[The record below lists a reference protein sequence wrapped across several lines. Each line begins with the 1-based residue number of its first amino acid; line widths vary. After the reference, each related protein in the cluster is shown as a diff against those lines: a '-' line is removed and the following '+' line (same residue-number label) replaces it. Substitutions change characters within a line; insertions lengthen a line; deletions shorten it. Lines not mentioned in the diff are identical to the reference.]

1 MKKIILATIF
11 LISAKCF
18 AQVDTVYTK
27 LPLKATQLNGKAVE
41 LSLPNA
47 TSTASGA
54 MSPEQVALLVTTSV
68 KANTTEE
75 SVKAI
80 DTRVKALE
88 ANPATGGGKQVNTST
103 YTITNA
109 DNGSLLIITTACT
122 ITISTGLKPGFSC
135 TVKRIAG
142 DVRYTGSSLFS
153 YANWRRSSRQYEN
166 VYVESDG
173 VNNYLS
179 GNLKL

>member
-1 MKKIILATIF
+1 MKLILLLLLLPFAAFSQDTLQIDGKYTQKTGVNYTFTIPEIPV
-11 LISAKCF
+11 LQN
-18 AQVDTVYTK
+18 QV
-27 LPLKATQLNGKAVE
+27 N
-41 LSLPNA
+41 N
-47 TSTASGA
+47 
-54 MSPEQVALLVTTSV
+54 VT
-68 KANTTEE
+68 E
-75 SVKAI
+75 
-80 DTRVKALE
+80 RVKALE
-88 ANPATGGGKQVNTST
+88 NAPATGGGKQVNTST

-153 YANWRRSSRQYEN
+153 YSNWRRSSRQYEN

-173 VNNYLS
+173 INNYLS

>member
-1 MKKIILATIF
+1 MVRHGKNLITNNMKLILLLLLFPFAAFSQDTLQIDGKYTQKTGVNYTFTIPEIPV
-11 LISAKCF
+11 LQN
-18 AQVDTVYTK
+18 QV
-27 LPLKATQLNGKAVE
+27 N
-41 LSLPNA
+41 N
-47 TSTASGA
+47 
-54 MSPEQVALLVTTSV
+54 VT
-68 KANTTEE
+68 E
-75 SVKAI
+75 
-80 DTRVKALE
+80 RVKALE
-88 ANPATGGGKQVNTST
+88 NVSGKQVQTST

-142 DVRYTGSSLFS
+142 DVRYTGNSLFS

>member
-1 MKKIILATIF
+1 MKLLLIILLF
-11 LISAKCF
+11 PF
-18 AQVDTVYTK
+18 A
-27 LPLKATQLNGKAVE
+27 
-41 LSLPNA
+41 
-47 TSTASGA
+47 A
-54 MSPEQVALLVTTSV
+54 MSQDTLQIDGKYTQKTGVNYTFTIPEIPVLQNQVNNVT
-68 KANTTEE
+68 E
-75 SVKAI
+75 
-80 DTRVKALE
+80 RVKALE
-88 ANPATGGGKQVNTST
+88 NTPATGGGKQVNTST

>member
-1 MKKIILATIF
+1 MKLLLIILLFPFAVMSQDTLQIDGKYTQKTGVNYTFTIPEIPV
-11 LISAKCF
+11 LQN
-18 AQVDTVYTK
+18 QV
-27 LPLKATQLNGKAVE
+27 N
-41 LSLPNA
+41 N
-47 TSTASGA
+47 
-54 MSPEQVALLVTTSV
+54 VT
-68 KANTTEE
+68 E
-75 SVKAI
+75 
-80 DTRVKALE
+80 RVKALE
-88 ANPATGGGKQVNTST
+88 NAPVTGGGKQVNTST

-109 DNGSLLIITTACT
+109 DNGSLLIITTVCT

>member
-1 MKKIILATIF
+1 MKLLLIILLFPFAVMSQDTLQIDGKYTQKTGVNYTFTI
-11 LISAKCF
+11 
-18 AQVDTVYTK
+18 
-27 LPLKATQLNGKAVE
+27 
-41 LSLPNA
+41 
-47 TSTASGA
+47 
-54 MSPEQVALLVTTSV
+54 PEIPVLQNQMNNVT
-68 KANTTEE
+68 E
-75 SVKAI
+75 
-80 DTRVKALE
+80 RVKALE
-88 ANPATGGGKQVNTST
+88 NTPATGSGKQVNTST

-153 YANWRRSSRQYEN
+153 YSNWRRSSRQYEN

-173 VNNYLS
+173 INNYLS

>member
-1 MKKIILATIF
+1 MKLILLLLLF
-11 LISAKCF
+11 PF
-18 AQVDTVYTK
+18 A
-27 LPLKATQLNGKAVE
+27 
-41 LSLPNA
+41 
-47 TSTASGA
+47 A
-54 MSPEQVALLVTTSV
+54 MSQDTLQIDGKYTQKTGVNYTFTIPEIPVLQNQVNNVT
-68 KANTTEE
+68 E
-75 SVKAI
+75 
-80 DTRVKALE
+80 RVKALE
-88 ANPATGGGKQVNTST
+88 NAPATGGGKQVNTST

-122 ITISTGLKPGFSC
+122 ITISTGLKAGFSC

>member
-1 MKKIILATIF
+1 MKLILLLLLFPFAAFSQDTLQIDGKYTQKTGVNYTFTIPEIPV
-11 LISAKCF
+11 LQN
-18 AQVDTVYTK
+18 QV
-27 LPLKATQLNGKAVE
+27 N
-41 LSLPNA
+41 N
-47 TSTASGA
+47 
-54 MSPEQVALLVTTSV
+54 VT
-68 KANTTEE
+68 E
-75 SVKAI
+75 
-80 DTRVKALE
+80 RVKALE
-88 ANPATGGGKQVNTST
+88 NAPATGGGKQVNTST

-122 ITISTGLKPGFSC
+122 ITISTGLKAGFTC

-153 YANWRRSSRQYEN
+153 YSNWRRSSRQYEN

-173 VNNYLS
+173 INNYLS